1 MPAVPG
7 FYKVLIWGGRGR
19 SAPRVSS
26 GIERGPPPKFTGTS
40 TFEVASSVSS
50 EAPSSIERR
59 VARIWNTSPFDFAS
73 RSAMR
78 VSGHRVWEPP
88 KVVAH
93 QPWIVRF
100 SQRRR
105 AFGH

>member
-1 MPAVPG
+1 MQTFFFGKTPGTSLTGFRVSGAGCRRVPG

-26 GIERGPPPKFTGTS
+26 GIERGLPPKFAGTS

-59 VARIWNTSPFDFAS
+59 VARICSTSPFDFDF
-73 RSAMR
+73 
-78 VSGHRVWEPP
+78 E
-88 KVVAH
+88 
-93 QPWIVRF
+93 
-100 SQRRR
+100 
-105 AFGH
+105 